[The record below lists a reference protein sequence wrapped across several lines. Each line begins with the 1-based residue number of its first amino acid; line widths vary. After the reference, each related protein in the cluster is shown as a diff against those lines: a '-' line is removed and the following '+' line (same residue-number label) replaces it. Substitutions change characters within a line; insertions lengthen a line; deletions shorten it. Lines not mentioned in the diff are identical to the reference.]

1 MIKLKS
7 SQISQ
12 ILPEY
17 FSMSPNTQ
25 ALSYALY
32 CAVDKFIKYCRDIS
46 VFSVIDTASDYVL
59 DILAAELDTQY
70 YEETLPIHTKR
81 QLIKNT
87 LNWYMKIGT
96 PAAVEE
102 LVRTV
107 FGEGKVEEWFQYGG
121 QPYTF
126 RIITN
131 ANPSP
136 EAIKKFEK
144 IIMKV
149 KNIRSHLD
157 CVSYSRKQETTVY
170 VGIASKPRVSA
181 NVGWENSKYGD
192 IS

>member
-1 MIKLKS
+1 MIKLQN

-17 FSMSPNTQ
+17 LSKTPNTQ
-25 ALSYALY
+25 ALSFAI
-32 CAVDKFIKYCRDIS
+32 CRAVDKLVNYCGNIS
-46 VFSVIDTASDYVL
+46 VFSAIDTAPDYVL
-59 DILAAELDTQY
+59 DILATELDTQY
-70 YEETLPIHTKR
+70 YEESFSTHTKR

-87 LNWYMKIGT
+87 LNWYMKVGT

-121 QPYTF
+121 EPYTF
-126 RIITN
+126 KIITN

-136 EAIKKFEK
+136 EAINEFEK

-149 KNIRSHLD
+149 KNIRSHIE
-157 CVSYSRKQETTVY
+157 CVSYCRDQETSIY
-170 VGIASKPRVSA
+170 VGITGIPRISA
-181 NVGWENSKYGD
+181 NIGWEDNKYGN